1 MFSGEKIINMGFLG
15 LRSRA
20 SIFQPPGIA
29 EVQSIDDA
37 SSAATNKLSFALF
50 FENK

>member
-1 MFSGEKIINMGFLG
+1 MFSGEKIINMRFLG

-20 SIFQPPGIA
+20 SIFQPPGVA

-37 SSAATNKLSFALF
+37 SSATTNKLSFALF